1 MFPAARLLDP
11 ITHDML
17 VPCGVIIPPIQG
29 PPPNPVLIEGL
40 PAAFVT
46 CRCACS
52 GVISAGIVHP
62 PIPDPNA
69 QPPIVMGSMTVMI
82 NNFPAA
88 RWSPAPDIGVC
99 GVFLGDPKL
108 AATRTTLIGG

>member
-1 MFPAARLLDP
+1 MFPAARILDP
-11 ITHDML
+11 ITHDL
-17 VPCGVIIPPIQG
+17 TVPCGVIIPPIAG

-40 PAAFVT
+40 PAAYVT
-46 CRCACS
+46 CRCACT

-62 PIPDPNA
+62 PVPDPNA
-69 QPPIVMGSMTVMI
+69 QPPIVKGSMTVMI

-88 RWSPAPDIGVC
+88 RWSPALDVGAC

-108 AATRTTLIGG
+108 MATRKTLIGG